1 MSNTIIFETQKK
13 DGTWKTWKNVV
24 MPVKFGQFLDE
35 QLDYAMVSLVRVKKK
50 YFEPLTRARL
60 TVISNTEHGGEQRKV
75 IEYFVANDEYI
86 EMPVGSGCYNHE
98 LSLIELTKFLECFPV
113 ESLCFTNPNGN
124 NFTKGASAP
133 VLNSNLEFENI

>member
-1 MSNTIIFETQKK
+1 MSNTIIFETSKE
-13 DGTWKTWKNVV
+13 GSFWKTWKNVV

-35 QLDYAMVSLVRVKKK
+35 QLDYAVVSLVRVKKK

-75 IEYFVANDEYI
+75 IEYFVANDEYV
-86 EMPVGSGCYNHE
+86 ETPVGSGCYNHE

-113 ESLCFTNPNGN
+113 ESLCFTNPSGN
-124 NFTKGASAP
+124 NFTAGASAP
-133 VLNSNLEFENI
+133 ALNTES